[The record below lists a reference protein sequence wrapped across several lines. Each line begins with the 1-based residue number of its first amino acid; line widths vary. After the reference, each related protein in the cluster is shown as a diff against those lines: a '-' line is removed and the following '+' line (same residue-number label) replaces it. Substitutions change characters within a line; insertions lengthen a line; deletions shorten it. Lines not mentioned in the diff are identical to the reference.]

1 MSASAPNCKFKNF
14 YTVATLFLRKSCDQ
28 FGDLMTGDGKLAFA
42 ITSFIFGILNLIC
55 ANHYTFVK
63 WREWLLIAFVK

>member
-28 FGDLMTGDGKLAFA
+28 FGDLMTGDGKLAFVL
-42 ITSFIFGILNLIC
+42 TSFIFGIL
-55 ANHYTFVK
+55 
-63 WREWLLIAFVK
+63 